1 IVSVPMLK
9 EGELVGVISIYRQ
22 EVKAFTDK
30 QIELVSN
37 FAAQA
42 VIAIENARLLDEL
55 RESLQQQTATANV
68 LKGISSPPD
77 NLEPVFQSIL
87 QNATEICQAR
97 FGTVNLYNGDVFRTV
112 GLHNPPTEFLGRHG
126 QVIRPHPE
134 SGLAKVVRTK
144 QVVQIDDI
152 RTLKPYR
159 EGNKA
164 VVELADLAGARTLLI
179 VPMLKKDELIG
190 TFSIYRQ
197 EIRPFTERQIEL
209 ASSFAA
215 QAVIAIE
222 NVRLLNELR
231 ESLQQQTAT
240 ADVLKVISRS
250 TFDLQ
255 TVLNTLVESVTRLCD
270 ADHAWLFER
279 DGEIL
284 RWRASFGHATEV
296 HSQVSNYFRNRKVP
310 IDRSSVAGRTVF
322 ERKVVHLQ
330 DVLADPEYTWNEP
343 QKIGGYRA
351 ALGIPLL
358 REGKVAGVL
367 FIAKTVPQLFAEKQI
382 ELATTFADQAVIAIE
397 NTRLFSEL
405 QDRTDDLSESLQQQ
419 TATAEV
425 LRVISSSPTNIQPI
439 LDAILETAG
448 RLCES
453 EYAMFFRFQDGKY

>member
-1 IVSVPMLK
+1 MADAGGADVAVNRAGRPKMKRRRAARLPRRDAIEAPRRSDRQKIELIT
-9 EGELVGVISIYRQ
+9 GELR
-22 EVKAFTDK
+22 
-30 QIELVSN
+30 
-37 FAAQA
+37 
-42 VIAIENARLLDEL
+42 R
-55 RESLQQQTATANV
+55 
-68 LKGISSPPD
+68 
-77 NLEPVFQSIL
+77 
-87 QNATEICQAR
+87 
-97 FGTVNLYNGDVFRTV
+97 
-112 GLHNPPTEFLGRHG
+112 
-126 QVIRPHPE
+126 
-134 SGLAKVVRTK
+134 
-144 QVVQIDDI
+144 
-152 RTLKPYR
+152 
-159 EGNKA
+159 
-164 VVELADLAGARTLLI
+164 
-179 VPMLKKDELIG
+179 
-190 TFSIYRQ
+190 
-197 EIRPFTERQIEL
+197 
-209 ASSFAA
+209 
-215 QAVIAIE
+215 
-222 NVRLLNELR
+222 
-231 ESLQQQTAT
+231 SLQQQTAT
-240 ADVLKVISRS
+240 ADLLKVISRS

-322 ERKVVHLQ
+322 ERKVVNMPY
-330 DVLADPEYTWNEP
+330 VLADPEYTWNEP
-343 QKIGGYRA
+343 QRIGGYRA

-453 EYAMFFRFQDGKY
+453 EYAMFFRFQDGKYHLAGSNNAKAEYVQYLSEHPISIDGGSIVGRTALERRVVHIPDCLADPEYTSREYALVGKHRSMLGVPLLRDGAPVGVISLLRTTVKPYTDKQIELVTTFADQAVIAIENVRLFDEVQARTRDLSES